1 MESYDPQVGQRHET
15 CRMYK
20 SFVGWNSDDHQS
32 NQAIHQCCLRCSVE
46 TGTHDPFWTPLFHY
60 TELDSP
66 SYTDNSKLT
75 GPEHIPFLFSP
86 SHCSLSVSQR
96 LVSVVYWCPHHRRPE
111 PSKGRPLRLRSL
123 VARCIGGPR
132 EAVRVLGAGGESWS
146 SIKLS
151 GLPSASPS
159 GRLPQ
164 LEPGDIVSK
173 RSSLAKLTTVSWC
186 GPPCGP
192 PSWAPTS
199 SPVSPSVVLPTFLP
213 PSWSS
218 RRLERK
224 LIYFMASRRISFLLS
239 FLSGGWVG
247 MSLRSSANA
256 PFTFCC
262 RQRSRL
268 FVKIRR
274 TIFGWPASRGTGR
287 KRDRHTESK
296 GRMHWKEIVTQTT
309 RNAELK
315 QTGL

>member
-1 MESYDPQVGQRHET
+1 MLIWHRHY
-15 CRMYK
+15 R
-20 SFVGWNSDDHQS
+20 
-32 NQAIHQCCLRCSVE
+32 
-46 TGTHDPFWTPLFHY
+46 
-60 TELDSP
+60 
-66 SYTDNSKLT
+66 
-75 GPEHIPFLFSP
+75 
-86 SHCSLSVSQR
+86 R
-96 LVSVVYWCPHHRRPE
+96 LE
-111 PSKGRPLRLRSL
+111 PSIGRPLRLRSL
-123 VARCIGGPR
+123 EARWSAGPR
-132 EAVRVLGAGGESWS
+132 EPVRVLGAGGESWS

-164 LEPGDIVSK
+164 LEPGDIVSR
-173 RSSLAKLTTVSWC
+173 RSSLARLTTEAWC

-192 PSWAPTS
+192 ASRAPTS

-224 LIYFMASRRISFLLS
+224 LMYFIASRRISFLLS

-274 TIFGWPASRGTGR
+274 TIFGWPASRGL
-287 KRDRHTESK
+287 
-296 GRMHWKEIVTQTT
+296 KEW
-309 RNAELK
+309 
-315 QTGL
+315 

>member
-1 MESYDPQVGQRHET
+1 M
-15 CRMYK
+15 
-20 SFVGWNSDDHQS
+20 
-32 NQAIHQCCLRCSVE
+32 L
-46 TGTHDPFWTPLFHY
+46 TGSWAF
-60 TELDSP
+60 P
-66 SYTDNSKLT
+66 SYILSLL
-75 GPEHIPFLFSP
+75 LF
-86 SHCSLSVSQR
+86 
-96 LVSVVYWCPHHRRPE
+96 VVNWHHYHRRLE
-111 PSKGRPLRLRSL
+111 PSNVRPLRLRSR
-123 VARCIGGPR
+123 VARCRGGPR

-164 LEPGDIVSK
+164 LEPGDIVSR
-173 RSSLAKLTTVSWC
+173 RSSLAKPTTVPWW
-186 GPPCGP
+186 GPPWGP
-192 PSWAPTS
+192 PSWAPTPTS

-224 LIYFMASRRISFLLS
+224 LIYFIASRRISFLLS

-268 FVKIRR
+268 LVKMRR
-274 TIFGWPASRGTGR
+274 TIFGWPASRGAGR
-287 KRDRHTESK
+287 RKKERRHQYSK
-296 GRMHWKEIVTQTT
+296 Q
-309 RNAELK
+309 
-315 QTGL
+315 

>member
-1 MESYDPQVGQRHET
+1 MQNLQV
-15 CRMYK
+15 
-20 SFVGWNSDDHQS
+20 FLSDQIHPNQQS
-32 NQAIHQCCLRCSVE
+32 KAIISAASGVVWRQER
-46 TGTHDPFWTPLFHY
+46 THDPVRAPLSHY
-60 TELDSP
+60 AEPHSP

-75 GPEHIPFLFSP
+75 GPEHIHLSFSP
-86 SHCSLSVSQR
+86 SHSSLSVSGV
-96 LVSVVYWCPHHRRPE
+96 VSVVFWHQHHRRLE

-123 VARCIGGPR
+123 AARWRGGPR
-132 EAVRVLGAGGESWS
+132 ETVRVLGAGGESWS

-164 LEPGDIVSK
+164 LEPGDIVSR
-173 RSSLAKLTTVSWC
+173 RSSLARPTTVSWC

-224 LIYFMASRRISFLLS
+224 LMYFIASRRISFLLS

-287 KRDRHTESK
+287 TRDRHRESK
-296 GRMHWKEIVTQTT
+296 DRRRWQEMVTQISW
-309 RNAELK
+309 NAERE
-315 QTGL
+315 QIMQ